1 MSKNQGSKPFEL
13 KISTVVA
20 VSAILRTTELAAIDA
35 ALKQATGGAPDY
47 FDHDLVVVDV
57 SGCGQD
63 IGALDWPALT
73 SLFRNYQLNL
83 VAVRGAPS
91 ELQPQIVAH
100 GLSID
105 TLAQPRQEAREAE
118 AVTIHE
124 AASPAAPVAQPT
136 PPAPAATAAPV
147 VERVEVPTAMPA
159 MIVDVPVR
167 AGQRIYARGCDLIVN
182 AIVNNGA
189 ELIADGSIHVYAPL
203 RGRALA
209 GASGNAGAR
218 IFTLSMEAELVSIA
232 GVYRTFDGGLSKDLA
247 KQPAQVRLEG
257 DRIDILS
264 IRA

>member
-20 VSAILRTTELAAIDA
+20 VSAILRTTDMAAIDA

-57 SGCGQD
+57 SGCAQD
-63 IGALDWPALT
+63 IDALDWPALT
-73 SLFRNYQLNL
+73 SLFRSYQLNL

-118 AVTIHE
+118 SVTIHE
-124 AASPAAPVAQPT
+124 AAAPAAPVA
-136 PPAPAATAAPV
+136 PPAPAAPAAPV

>member
-1 MSKNQGSKPFEL
+1 MSNNQGSKPIEL

-63 IGALDWPALT
+63 IGSIDWPALT
-73 SLFRNYQLNL
+73 ALFRTYQLNL

-91 ELQPQIVAH
+91 DLQSQIVAH

-105 TLAQPRQEAREAE
+105 TLAQQRQETRESE
-118 AVTIHE
+118 
-124 AASPAAPVAQPT
+124 PAAIHAA
-136 PPAPAATAAPV
+136 PAPAAAPPAPTAPVIERV

-159 MIVDVPVR
+159 MIVDAPVR
-167 AGQRIYARGCDLIVN
+167 AGQRIYARGSDLIVN

-209 GASGNAGAR
+209 GASGNSDAR

-232 GVYRTFDGGLSKDLA
+232 GVYRTFDGGLPKDLA

>member
-57 SGCGQD
+57 SGCKQD
-63 IGALDWPALT
+63 IGALDWPALI
-73 SLFRNYQLNL
+73 SLFRSYQLNL

-91 ELQPQIVAH
+91 ELEAQIVAH

-105 TLAQPRQEAREAE
+105 TLAQPRQEARETEPA
-118 AVTIHE
+118 AIHE
-124 AASPAAPVAQPT
+124 AAPPAAPAA
-136 PPAPAATAAPV
+136 PPAPAAPV
-147 VERVEVPTAMPA
+147 VERVEVPTAVPA

-167 AGQRIYARGCDLIVN
+167 AGQRIYARGSDLIVN

-209 GASGNAGAR
+209 GASGNADAR